1 MEESLESYRE
11 AWRRRRLA
19 EEDWRRELAEKA
31 FIQAKALTNVLK
43 DKYRC
48 GVVYL
53 IGSLARGEF
62 GEHSDI
68 DLVAG
73 GLREEDY
80 FHALGEISAL
90 SSFPVDLVPLEEADG
105 LIVASIAAEGI
116 GM

>member
-1 MEESLESYRE
+1 MEGSLESYRE

-19 EEDWRRELAEKA
+19 EEDRRRELAEKA
-31 FIQAKALTNVLK
+31 FAQARALTNVLK
-43 DKYRC
+43 DKYQC

-53 IGSLARGEF
+53 IGSLARREF

-68 DLVAG
+68 DLVVG
-73 GLREEDY
+73 GMREEDY

-90 SSFPVDLVPLEEADG
+90 SPFPVDLVPLEEANG

-116 GM
+116 SM